1 LEAGAGALK
10 LSPFLRSS
18 VALHAAAIPA
28 LAVAPGRWPWIIGTL
43 LANHY
48 VTIAGG
54 LLPRSALLGPNLV
67 RSAAAQS
74 SGAVALTFDDGPEAD
89 VTPQV
94 LDVLD
99 AWDVKASFFCI
110 GEKAERNRVLT
121 AEIAQRGHRLENHTY
136 SHRSAFFF
144 HRPSVLDREI
154 GRCQDELARASGRAP
169 AFFRAPAGIRSPFL
183 EGALERAGLRLA
195 SWTRRGFDTV
205 SRDPERVSARL
216 TRGLRA
222 GDVLLLHDGAG
233 AAEPEGKP
241 AVLGALPRVLEAIAA
256 AGLRATPL
264 QDDLPVTLRA

>member
-1 LEAGAGALK
+1 MR
-10 LSPFLRSS
+10 LSPFLRAS

-28 LAVAPGRWPWIIGTL
+28 LAVAPGRWPWIAGTL
-43 LANHY
+43 IANHY

-54 LLPRSALLGPNLV
+54 LVPRSSLLGPNLV
-67 RSAAAQS
+67 RSAAAAS
-74 SGAVALTFDDGPEAD
+74 SGAVVLTFDDGPDPD

-94 LDVLD
+94 LDLLD
-99 AWDVKASFFCI
+99 ARGVKATFFCI
-110 GEKAERNRVLT
+110 GENAQRHRALT
-121 AEIAQRGHRLENHTY
+121 ADIARRGHRLENHTF
-136 SHRSAFFF
+136 SHRNGFFF

-154 GRCQDELARASGRAP
+154 GRCQDELTRASGRAP

-205 SRDPERVSARL
+205 SHDPDAVASRL

-222 GDVLLLHDGAG
+222 GDVVLLHDGTRRPDASR
-233 AAEPEGKP
+233 KP
-241 AVLGALPRVLEAIAA
+241 AVLGALPRLLEAISA

-264 QDDLPVTLRA
+264 QDDLPGPPRA